1 MLAIEDASVA
11 AFASP
16 WQDLQ
21 GNPGTPWSPAP
32 AFIGGTCRCKSISCV
47 GLRVTGWQFKQR
59 GLWITFAA
67 STNKVIDRA
76 CGSSMLEKA
85 ETALSAMPSAAKTGA
100 APTANEPMRIPH
112 VDELMV
118 KPSATHGRSAAFG
131 YACR

>member
-32 AFIGGTCRCKSISCV
+32 AFIGGTCRCKSLPCV

-59 GLWITFAA
+59 GLWITLAA
-67 STNKVIDRA
+67 STNKAIDRA

-85 ETALSAMPSAAKTGA
+85 ETSLSAMPSAAKAGA
-100 APTANEPMRIPH
+100 APAANTAMRILH
-112 VDELMV
+112 ADGLMM
-118 KPSATHGRSAAFG
+118 KLSATRCRSAAFG